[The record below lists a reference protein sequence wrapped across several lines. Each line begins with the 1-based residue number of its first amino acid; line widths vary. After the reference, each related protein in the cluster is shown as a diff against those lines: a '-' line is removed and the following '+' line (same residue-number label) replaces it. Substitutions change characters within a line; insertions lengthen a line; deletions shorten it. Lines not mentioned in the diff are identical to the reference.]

1 MYIYIYHI
9 YICISYIYIY
19 HIYIY
24 LYVYH
29 IYIYIS
35 YIYYTV
41 YIPIYGGE
49 ITMAVK
55 TSTSFSICMSC
66 LALRIFFTENTTNTM
81 IS

>member
-1 MYIYIYHI
+1 MYIYISYVYIYHI
-9 YICISYIYIY
+9 YICISYIHI
-19 HIYIY
+19 IYIC
-24 LYVYH
+24 
-29 IYIYIS
+29 ISYIYII